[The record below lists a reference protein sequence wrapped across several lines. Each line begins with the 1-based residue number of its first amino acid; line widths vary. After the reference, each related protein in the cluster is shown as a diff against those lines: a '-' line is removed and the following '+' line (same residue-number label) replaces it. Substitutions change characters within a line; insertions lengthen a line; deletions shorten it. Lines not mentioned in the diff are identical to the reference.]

1 MKNACKNLVGKSA
14 EKVPLESHTHNWKN
28 NIKIY
33 ISKVGLKPVDWVYMA
48 QHRF

>member
-1 MKNACKNLVGKSA
+1 MKNAYNILVGKSA
-14 EKVPLESHTHNWKN
+14 EKIPLEVPTHNWKN

-33 ISKVGLKPVDWVYMA
+33 LSKVGLKLVGWVYMA